1 MASTA
6 PQASCPR
13 NDQRRVEDLHCV
25 FELTIISSLA
35 ISGNAAD
42 KQISARCVEAFGRNP
57 GIDAAQHSGERILSA
72 GQRLALVSEIVPARY
87 ALHIAV
93 VAFHQT
99 IERRIRCDDVLCLR
113 RGFLVL
119 VARGNGKSGGQ
130 CRKGQSQ
137 STPSCGGA
145 TAGVRAKFSHVI
157 PSANSNSMTA
167 IWPPIGR
174 APQYWQNALPLR
186 PREIA
191 PSLY

>member
-1 MASTA
+1 MINGVLRTCTA
-6 PQASCPR
+6 YSR
-13 NDQRRVEDLHCV
+13 
-25 FELTIISSLA
+25 LTIISSLA
-35 ISGNAAD
+35 ISDNAAD

-57 GIDAAQHSGERILSA
+57 GIGAAQHSGEWILSA

-99 IERRIRCDDVLCLR
+99 IERRIRCDDFVSSAEFFGVGCL
-113 RGFLVL
+113 G
-119 VARGNGKSGGQ
+119 RGNGKSGGQ

-145 TAGVRAKFSHVI
+145 TAGVRAKFAHVI